1 MTEYWQRTIVRGTGE
16 EGKEHREDVLHRRGE
31 DALVMAC
38 RRNQQ
43 LAGCSR
49 ISMDMVEAFQQIRQD
64 AEESR
69 RRMDIPRDS
78 RREDAWE
85 W

>member
-1 MTEYWQRTIVRGTGE
+1 MTEYWQRTIVRGTDDE
-16 EGKEHREDVLHRRGE
+16 KNEHREDVLHRRGE
-31 DALVMAC
+31 DPLRMAC

-49 ISMDMVEAFQQIRQD
+49 ISMDTVEAFQQIRQD

-69 RRMDIPRDS
+69 RQKDIPRDG

>member
-1 MTEYWQRTIVRGTGE
+1 MMEHWQRTMVRGTDDE
-16 EGKEHREDVLHRRGE
+16 KKEYTEDVLHRRGE

-38 RRNQQ
+38 RRNQG

-49 ISMDMVEAFQQIRQD
+49 FSMDTVEVFTQIRKD
-64 AEESR
+64 SEEHR
-69 RRMDIPRDS
+69 RRKDIPRDD
-78 RREDAWE
+78 RQGEVFE

>member
-1 MTEYWQRTIVRGTGE
+1 MTEYWQRTIVRGVDDE
-16 EGKEHREDVLHRRGE
+16 KIEHREEVLHRRGE

-38 RRNQQ
+38 RRNQK

-49 ISMDMVEAFQQIRQD
+49 ISLDTAEAFTQIRKD

-69 RRMDIPRDS
+69 RREDIPRDS

>member
-1 MTEYWQRTIVRGTGE
+1 MTEYWQRTIVRGVDDE
-16 EGKEHREDVLHRRGE
+16 KIEHREEVLHRRGE

-38 RRNQQ
+38 RRNQN

-49 ISMDMVEAFQQIRQD
+49 ISLDTAEAFTQIRKD
-64 AEESR
+64 AEDSR
-69 RRMDIPRDS
+69 RRSDIPRDS

>member
-1 MTEYWQRTIVRGTGE
+1 MTEYWQRTMVRGTDDE
-16 EGKEHREDVLHRRGE
+16 KIEHREEVLHRRGE
-31 DALVMAC
+31 DPLVMAC
-38 RRNQQ
+38 RRNQK

-49 ISMDMVEAFQQIRQD
+49 ISTDTTEAFMQIRKD
-64 AEESR
+64 AEGSR
-69 RRMDIPRDS
+69 QREDIPRDE

>member
-1 MTEYWQRTIVRGTGE
+1 MTEYWQRTIVRGVDDE
-16 EGKEHREDVLHRRGE
+16 KIEHREEVLHRRGE

-38 RRNQQ
+38 RRNQK

-49 ISMDMVEAFQQIRQD
+49 ISTDTAEAFTQIRKD

-69 RRMDIPRDS
+69 RREDIPRDS